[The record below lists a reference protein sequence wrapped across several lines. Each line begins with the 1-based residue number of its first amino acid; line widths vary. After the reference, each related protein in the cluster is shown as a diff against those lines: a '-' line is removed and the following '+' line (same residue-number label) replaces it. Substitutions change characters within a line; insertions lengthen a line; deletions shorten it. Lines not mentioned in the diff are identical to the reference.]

1 MGTKKNAAAKT
12 PASSR
17 NTGSRKSRKPKKSK
31 KQTNDENIAPGN
43 GNTSSTRKQTRK
55 KAEPKAVTTAMEDQA
70 ALALMAMAAPADQLS
85 DKDVPD
91 DEIHVDGSG
100 DDYADS
106 NEESDSTEDTK
117 DSESED
123 DGHDKELDALVKS
136 MLAPKIK
143 VPPRRV
149 FSLPFEVPYKNG
161 TRDLTGVMSNSTYD
175 EFLLAAAGKMQTR
188 VTLLSSI
195 GYVPSYKKPKPAPK
209 LLDDEDAWDILVG
222 DVRQYIES
230 KSKGKGQ
237 APPFS
242 ILIVDMSAPEPSKTT
257 GKKGGKKATKDTE
270 DFTDGAR
277 PALKEHELFKKIE
290 TDHHCQACKTACV
303 VLDSGD
309 HHVLTHTELATWA
322 MLASRHE
329 ATLGEVPNQLGLD
342 IHHARQ
348 QRAKKHHSKVA
359 MTSNDSPLDW
369 VQALAPVFGALINR
383 PPVPECQQTHVVGS
397 DPHVIVNQPESSFL
411 GKRPAQDD
419 ICPDIAAW
427 LTDLDLDPVRGRMQL
442 NYAQYTLV
450 LRDNG
455 FFELSDLANV
465 SAEQLLS
472 VLNGGMNFGVANRL
486 VTYAKEDFA
495 PFTTKRSRVD

>member
-31 KQTNDENIAPGN
+31 KQTSDENIAPSSGN
-43 GNTSSTRKQTRK
+43 TSSTSSTRKQTRK

-117 DSESED
+117 DSEFED

-175 EFLLAAAGKMQTR
+175 EFLLAAA
-188 VTLLSSI
+188 
-195 GYVPSYKKPKPAPK
+195 
-209 LLDDEDAWDILVG
+209 DAWDILVG
-222 DVRQYIES
+222 DVQQYIES

-257 GKKGGKKATKDTE
+257 VKKGGKKATKDTE
-270 DFTDGAR
+270 DFADGAR

-359 MTSNDSPLDW
+359 ITSNDSPLDW
-369 VQALAPVFGALINR
+369 VQALAPVFGALIKS
-383 PPVPECQQTHVVGS
+383 P
-397 DPHVIVNQPESSFL
+397 SSA
-411 GKRPAQDD
+411 GTSTNACR
-419 ICPDIAAW
+419 
-427 LTDLDLDPVRGRMQL
+427 R
-442 NYAQYTLV
+442 
-450 LRDNG
+450 
-455 FFELSDLANV
+455 E
-465 SAEQLLS
+465 
-472 VLNGGMNFGVANRL
+472 
-486 VTYAKEDFA
+486 
-495 PFTTKRSRVD
+495 